1 MPRVVLLAPEIP
13 PNTGNVARTCAAM
26 AAELHLVDPLGFE
39 LSDRTLRRAG
49 LDYWPYVRLER
60 HTSWAAFELVRITR
74 GGRLLGL
81 TSRGGETYHRHRF
94 QPSDWLLFGNES
106 NGLPEDVKAKCDNLL
121 TVPMMEPGV
130 RCLNLASAVAIVLSE
145 ALRQLQIPLHD

>member
-1 MPRVVLLAPEIP
+1 
-13 PNTGNVARTCAAM
+13 M
-26 AAELHLVDPLGFE
+26 AVELHLVEPLGFE

-60 HTSWAAFELVRITR
+60 HPSWSSFRAARAQDD
-74 GGRLLGL
+74 GRLLGL
-81 TSRGGETYHRHRF
+81 TSRGGEIYYQHRF
-94 QPSDWLLFGNES
+94 RASDWLLFGRETT
-106 NGLPEDVKAKCDNLL
+106 GLPVNVKRECDNLL

-145 ALRQLQIPLHD
+145 ALRQLQNPLHD

>member
-1 MPRVVLLAPEIP
+1 MPRVVLLEPEIP

-26 AAELHLVDPLGFE
+26 AVELHLVDPLGFE

-49 LDYWPYVRLER
+49 LDYWPYVHLKRHPSWTEFDESRRLE
-60 HTSWAAFELVRITR
+60 

-81 TSRGGETYHRHRF
+81 TSRGGETCYRQRF
-94 QPSDWLLFGNES
+94 QPSDWLLFGCETK
-106 NGLPEDVKAKCDNLL
+106 GLPAHVKAECDSLL

-145 ALRQLQIPLHD
+145 ALRQLQNPLYD

>member
-26 AAELHLVDPLGFE
+26 AVELHLVEPLGFE

-49 LDYWPYVRLER
+49 LDYWPFVRLER
-60 HTSWAAFELVRITR
+60 HGSWAEFQSARGTR

-81 TSRGGETYHRHRF
+81 TSRGGEIYHRHRF
-94 QPSDWLLFGNES
+94 QSADWLLFGKETT
-106 NGLPEDVKAKCDNLL
+106 GLPDDVKSECDNLL
-121 TVPMMEPGV
+121 TVPMTEPGV
-130 RCLNLASAVAIVLSE
+130 RCLNLSTAVGIVLSE
-145 ALRQLQIPLHD
+145 ALRQLQNPLHD